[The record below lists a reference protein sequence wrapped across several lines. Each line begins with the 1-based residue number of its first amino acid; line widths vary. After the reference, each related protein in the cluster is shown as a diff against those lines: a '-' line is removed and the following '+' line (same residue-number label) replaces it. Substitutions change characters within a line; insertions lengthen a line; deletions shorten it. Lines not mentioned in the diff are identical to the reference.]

1 MMSKNLRIKK
11 LLRYFKLTLFFLII
25 SIIPIWN
32 SGISGLII
40 HADTFFPYFPKE
52 SAYRLAYTWNGFFIT
67 SMDNTVVV
75 PNLPLHSIAA
85 GLSWLG
91 LALPLV
97 NRIWFILPFF
107 LLAAGIYYLTSAL
120 YKGNGKEE
128 ASILAT
134 LFFIFNPLVRDQL
147 VGGSV
152 SILFARAIGV
162 FLLVLIIRGLES
174 PKKGHYL
181 IGIAFISIFIAT
193 DMIVG
198 IINLLIVASFI
209 IYYLLTS
216 YSERQKFADS
226 CKFVIAAAFLILLVN
241 LWWLFPIAS
250 KFLTT
255 DIVAEHLGT
264 DKGKDILYATKGS
277 TNILYVIRM
286 MYGYVTSSVH
296 PVHAYERTFIGPLAA
311 LLIVLCAYSTLLFIS
326 FKEMNRY
333 TRYFYLLAVV
343 ATLFATGMNTPF
355 KVVFKFFWD
364 YIPLFNIFR
373 NPMKFTYFSVIAYSY
388 LIGFLWLILRE
399 RIAKHASNRILVY
412 YSCFLGV
419 ILISGWPLL
428 TGNLI
433 GFIKPVE
440 IPKYYDEARDWIQK
454 TNNYQSIL
462 ILPNNNWYVKYKWT
476 PYDLQDIAVDYFFAP
491 VVSNFPGR
499 HEIVKGQLDGIAY
512 EGLYGEDMD
521 YHISAIEALRLGAV
535 KYIMLHKDEV
545 DNLLHKD
552 IENEVD
558 NLYAKLNSINLVKHE
573 KSFEGIDFY
582 SIVSPLPRIY
592 AADEYYKIS
601 GDYSIDT
608 LYFLQKA
615 GLFKIHH
622 RSAIEFI
629 RQKSPSDLWPGE
641 DSQKPIVN
649 TLISKQYIS
658 DHKPPKLEF
667 KKINP
672 TRYLVDVKGAEG
684 SFVLVFSDS
693 FNKGWKAYIRQ
704 KADDE
709 RLKAK
714 GEEPLSALWSAWSD
728 RGNRLE
734 IKEHFMV
741 NGFANGWIV
750 QTGQEAKGEGQKAQN
765 FEIVLEYKPQ
775 ILLEAGVL
783 ISAVT
788 LLGCIGYLG
797 YDLFRR
803 RRNNAD

>member
-1 MMSKNLRIKK
+1 MPRKIILA
-11 LLRYFKLTLFFLII
+11 LFFIII

-32 SGISGLII
+32 SGLSGLLI
-40 HADTFFPYFPKE
+40 HGDTFFPYFPNE

-85 GLSWLG
+85 GLSWFG
-91 LALPLV
+91 LDLSLV

-107 LLAAGIYYLTSAL
+107 LLSVGIYYLVSGL
-120 YKGNGKEE
+120 YKGEGKEE
-128 ASILAT
+128 ASILAV
-134 LFFIFNPLVRDQL
+134 LFFIFNPLIKDQL

-152 SILFARAIGV
+152 KILFARVIGI
-162 FLLVLIIRGLES
+162 FLLALIIRGLES
-174 PKKGHYL
+174 SKKGRYL

-198 IINLLIVASFI
+198 VINLLLVASFI

-216 YSERQKFADS
+216 YSQRQKFAES

-241 LWWLFPIAS
+241 IWWLIPIIS
-250 KFLTT
+250 KLLTANV
-255 DIVAEHLGT
+255 VAEHLGAE
-264 DKGKDILYATKGS
+264 KGKDILYATKS
-277 TNILYVIRM
+277 NTNILYVIRM
-286 MYGYVTSSVH
+286 MYGYATSSTH
-296 PVHAYERTFIGPLAA
+296 PIHAYERTFVGPIAA
-311 LLIVLCAYSTLLFIS
+311 LLLVLCAYSALLFKS
-326 FKEMNRY
+326 FKEMDRY
-333 TRYFYLLAVV
+333 TRYFYMLAVV

-355 KVVFKFFWD
+355 KVVFKFLWD
-364 YIPLFNIFR
+364 YIPLFHIFR

-388 LIGFLWLILRE
+388 LIGFFWLILRE
-399 RIAKHASNRILVY
+399 KIVRHASNRILVVY
-412 YSCFLGV
+412 YSCFLGI
-419 ILISGWPLL
+419 ILIGGWPLL

-454 TNNYQSIL
+454 TNNNQSIF

-476 PYDLQDIAVDYFFAP
+476 PYDLQDIAIDYFFAP

-499 HEIVKGQLDGIAY
+499 YEIVKGQLDGIAY
-512 EGLYGEDMD
+512 EGLYGDD
-521 YHISAIEALRLGAV
+521 TVYYSTAIEALRLGAV

-545 DNLLHKD
+545 NNLLHKD

-573 KSFEGIDFY
+573 RSFEGINFY

-592 AADEYYKIS
+592 AADRYYKVFMDYNLDALYYLQNS
-601 GDYSIDT
+601 GFFKT
-608 LYFLQKA
+608 QKMP
-615 GLFKIHH
+615 
-622 RSAIEFI
+622 AIEFI
-629 RQKSPSDLWPGE
+629 KQKLPPNQKVAEVDLANGTDGGVWQQSNN
-641 DSQKPIVN
+641 SQM
-649 TLISKQYIS
+649 
-658 DHKPPKLEF
+658 PPNIGF
-667 KKINP
+667 KKVNP
-672 TRYLVDVKGAEG
+672 TRYLVDVKGAKG

-693 FNKGWKAYIRQ
+693 FNQGWKAYIRQ
-704 KADDE
+704 KAEGE

-714 GEEPLSALWSAWSD
+714 GEEPLSALWSAWRD
-728 RGNRLE
+728 RGNRSE
-734 IKEHFMV
+734 IKDHFVV
-741 NGFANGWIV
+741 NGFANGWMV
-750 QTGQEAKGEGQKAQN
+750 QVGQKAKGEGQKAQN
-765 FEIVLEYKPQ
+765 FEIILEYKPQ
-775 ILLEAGVL
+775 RLLEAGVL

-803 RRNNAD
+803 RRNNGD

>member
-1 MMSKNLRIKK
+1 M
-11 LLRYFKLTLFFLII
+11 
-25 SIIPIWN
+25 
-32 SGISGLII
+32 
-40 HADTFFPYFPKE
+40 
-52 SAYRLAYTWNGFFIT
+52 
-67 SMDNTVVV
+67 
-75 PNLPLHSIAA
+75 
-85 GLSWLG
+85 
-91 LALPLV
+91 ALPLV

-107 LLAAGIYYLTSAL
+107 LLAAGIYNLTSAL

-174 PKKGHYL
+174 SKKGRYL

-198 IINLLIVASFI
+198 IINLLIAASFI

-255 DIVAEHLGT
+255 DIVTEHLGT

-355 KVVFKFFWD
+355 KVVFKILWN

-399 RIAKHASNRILVY
+399 KIIRHASNRILVY
-412 YSCFLGV
+412 YSCFLSV
-419 ILISGWPLL
+419 ILISGWPFL

-454 TNNYQSIL
+454 TNNNQSIL

-476 PYDLQDIAVDYFFAP
+476 PYDLQDIAIDYLFAP

-499 HEIVKGQLDGIAY
+499 NKIVKGQLDGIAY
-512 EGLYGEDMD
+512 EGLYGKDAD
-521 YHISAIEALRLGAV
+521 YYNIVIEALRLGSV
-535 KYIMLHKDEV
+535 KYIMLHKDIDNDEDEV
-545 DNLLHKD
+545 N
-552 IENEVD
+552 
-558 NLYAKLNSINLVKHE
+558 NLYSRLNNIKLLKHE
-573 KSFEGIDFY
+573 RSFEGIDFY
-582 SIVSPLPRIY
+582 SIISPLPRIY
-592 AADEYYKIS
+592 AADRYYKVFM
-601 GDYSIDT
+601 DYNLDT
-608 LYFLQKA
+608 LYYLQKS
-615 GLFKIHH
+615 GFFRTQKMP
-622 RSAIEFI
+622 AIEFI
-629 RQKSPSDLWPGE
+629 KEKSPTNQQSAEIDLKKITDVVVGQQSI
-641 DSQKPIVN
+641 DSQM
-649 TLISKQYIS
+649 
-658 DHKPPKLEF
+658 PPNIGF

-693 FNKGWKAYIRQ
+693 FNKSWKAYIRQ
-704 KADDE
+704 KAEDE

-775 ILLEAGVL
+775 RLLEAGVL

-803 RRNNAD
+803 RRNNGD